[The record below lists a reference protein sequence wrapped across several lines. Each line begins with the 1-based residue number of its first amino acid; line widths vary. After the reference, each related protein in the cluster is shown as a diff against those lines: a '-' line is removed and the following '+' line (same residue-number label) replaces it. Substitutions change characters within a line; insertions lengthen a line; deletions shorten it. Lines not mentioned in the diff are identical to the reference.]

1 MNIRDNQSLRE
12 RLAAE
17 YVLGTLKGG
26 ARRRFEGWLQR
37 DAALRHV
44 VDQWQGR
51 LVPMAEFSAP
61 VPPPPSVWSGIEQ
74 RLRLAPAPRDAA
86 PGAPGWVAWL
96 TGLADSLAFWRGLSL
111 ASGAAAAVLAV
122 TVALRLPAGP
132 AGPAAPVAAVDQVA
146 TLLDD
151 KAQVALVVT
160 ADSANRALAV
170 RVLSGAPVADD
181 KTLQLWAITKAGKP
195 RSLGILPDNRR
206 AALALTADAIGDDV
220 ALLAVSL
227 EPKGGSPDPNG
238 PTGPVLYKGTW
249 VKVM

>member
-1 MNIRDNQSLRE
+1 MNIRDNQALRE

-37 DAALRHV
+37 DAALRRV
-44 VDQWQGR
+44 VDEWQGR

-61 VPPPPSVWSGIEQ
+61 ATPPPSVWAGIEQ
-74 RLRLAPAPRDAA
+74 RLRLAPAPEDDAA
-86 PGAPGWVAWL
+86 GVPGWAAWL
-96 TGLADSLAFWRGLSL
+96 ARLSDSLAFWRGLSL
-111 ASGAAAAVLAV
+111 ASGAVAAILAV
-122 TVALRLPAGP
+122 TVALRLPTV
-132 AGPAAPVAAVDQVA
+132 PVAVVDQVA

-151 KAQVALVVT
+151 QSQAALVVT
-160 ADSANRALAV
+160 ADTAKRALAV
-170 RVLSGAPVADD
+170 RVLSDTPVADD

-206 AALALTADAIGDDV
+206 AALALTSDAIGEDV

>member
-1 MNIRDNQSLRE
+1 MNIRDNAPLRD

-26 ARRRFEGWLQR
+26 ARRRFEGWLRR
-37 DAALRHV
+37 DAALRRI
-44 VDQWQGR
+44 VDEWQGR
-51 LVPMAEFSAP
+51 LVPMAEFATP
-61 VPPPPSVWSGIEQ
+61 ATPPPAVWAGIEQ
-74 RLRLAPAPRDAA
+74 RLRLAPAPDADNTLL
-86 PGAPGWVAWL
+86 PDWL
-96 TGLADSLAFWRGLSL
+96 ARMVDSLAFWRGLSL
-111 ASGAAAAVLAV
+111 ASGAVAAILAV
-122 TVALRLPAGP
+122 TVALRSPV
-132 AGPAAPVAAVDQVA
+132 APVTMVDQVA

-151 KAQVALVVT
+151 KAQAALVVT
-160 ADSANRALAV
+160 ADTAKRTMAV
-170 RVLSGAPVADD
+170 RLLAGAPVADD

-195 RSLGILPDNRR
+195 RSLGILPDNRS
-206 AALALTADAIGDDV
+206 AALALTAAAIGDDV